1 VRTDQS
7 IDFDWGNAPPDPA
20 LPATYYSVRWQ
31 GNFTFTGGDYKF
43 TLGSDDGSI
52 LYIDGQVVQNNW
64 GEHAYWPLTVTR
76 TLTPGTH
83 TIRFDYYQIAGR
95 AKATLAWTKLTPLAT
110 LTSPQNGSTVSGLIT
125 LSAAAGPG
133 LSGIQF
139 KVDGANRGP
148 ELTAPPYSTPLDT
161 TTLTNGTHRISA
173 MARNSAGSTE
183 ETPAVTIVVQNSTAP
198 PPTSSCD
205 TPGRSPDPA
214 IPSTYFSAR
223 WQGTFTFTGG
233 EYTFTLGSD
242 DGSVL
247 YIDGEIVYNNW
258 GEHAYWPLT
267 VKKTLSPGSHVI
279 RFDYYQTAGRAR
291 ASLAWSPGN

>member
-1 VRTDQS
+1 
-7 IDFDWGNAPPDPA
+7 
-20 LPATYYSVRWQ
+20 
-31 GNFTFTGGDYKF
+31 
-43 TLGSDDGSI
+43 
-52 LYIDGQVVQNNW
+52 
-64 GEHAYWPLTVTR
+64 
-76 TLTPGTH
+76 
-83 TIRFDYYQIAGR
+83 
-95 AKATLAWTKLTPLAT
+95 
-110 LTSPQNGSTVSGLIT
+110 
-125 LSAAAGPG
+125 
-133 LSGIQF
+133 
-139 KVDGANRGP
+139 
-148 ELTAPPYSTPLDT
+148 
-161 TTLTNGTHRISA
+161 

-205 TPGRSPDPA
+205 TPGNGVFTGCYYKDTTWTKLGLVRTDSTINFDWGAGSPDPA